1 MCKLVSVFLSFRK
14 WQSPYRTWRR
24 AWVSW
29 RRTRHCALFCPHYSL
44 SAISL
49 MDQMWVMAVLTAFS
63 PPLFSFLFED
73 WGGEAKEVIKDW
85 KHTYS
90 KPLSVGK
97 RTKQV
102 KAVSC
107 HLGYFPFLFRPGL
120 QHYKADLGAGQWLP
134 VLYHIWLRFS
144 YLQANEAF
152 MWTCI
157 RADYWPAWLFQSIL
171 YYCLMELM
179 VISSAVAE

>member
-1 MCKLVSVFLSFRK
+1 MQVSLRLSLFQEVAEPLQDLKEGMSQLEKNKTLCFILSTLLAIGNFLNGSN
-14 WQSPYRTWRR
+14 
-24 AWVSW
+24 VSYG
-29 RRTRHCALFCPHYSL
+29 CAHGLFPSSL
-44 SAISL
+44 
-49 MDQMWVMAVLTAFS
+49 
-63 PPLFSFLFED
+63 LFSL
-73 WGGEAKEVIKDW
+73 WGLGGEAKEVIKDW

-120 QHYKADLGAGQWLP
+120 QHCKADLGAGQWLP